1 MITTRKGVTR
11 MEILVSAIKID
22 VDVDEAQGPSQQQHA
37 FELLMRAIATGEIKR
52 GVILKEARLARQFGV
67 GRGALR
73 EAVSRL
79 EGLRVLEREHNV
91 GFRLIDYFSSDISEI
106 FVLREALEGMVCRLA
121 ATTMTNS
128 DLDHLA
134 EIVSRGKE
142 MARQGKFTS
151 GWDDDFHLLIA
162 RATGNRRLISLVCD
176 DVLFQLRLARHGTVT
191 HTSRLIAA
199 AYEHEVIYDA
209 LGARDPARAEEAMR
223 RHIVNGRNYVEA
235 VQRVKTK

>member
-1 MITTRKGVTR
+1 MSV
-11 MEILVSAIKID
+11 IKTD
-22 VDVDEAQGPSQQQHA
+22 LDADEAQASSQPQQA
-37 FELLMRAIATGEIKR
+37 FELLMRAIATGELKR

-79 EGLRVLEREHNV
+79 EGLHVLEREPNI
-91 GFRLIDYFSSDISEI
+91 GFRVIDYFSTDITEV
-106 FVLREALEGMVCRLA
+106 FVVREAVEGMVCRVA

-134 EIVSRGKE
+134 EIVRKGKE
-142 MARQGKFTS
+142 MAQHGRFTS
-151 GWDDDFHLLIA
+151 GWDDDFHFIIA
-162 RATGNRRLISLVCD
+162 RATGNRRLIRLVCD
-176 DVLFQLRLARHGTVT
+176 DVFFQLRLARHGTVT
-191 HTSRLIAA
+191 HASRLAA
-199 AYEHEVIYDA
+199 AAHEHEVIYQA

-235 VQRVKTK
+235 VQRGKAR